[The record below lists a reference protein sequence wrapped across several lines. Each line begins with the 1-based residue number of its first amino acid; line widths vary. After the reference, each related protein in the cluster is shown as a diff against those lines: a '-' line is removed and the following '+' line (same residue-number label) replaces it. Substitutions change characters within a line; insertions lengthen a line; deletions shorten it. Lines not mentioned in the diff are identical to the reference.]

1 MTVTSGRLY
10 GRPLELDCDTVVIG
24 SGSGGATVAAT
35 LAEAGERVVVLEEG
49 PNLPGPQHGK
59 LRPSESVR
67 HAWRDG
73 AMTLA
78 VGLGDSPSI
87 NVTAAR
93 MIGGSSAIT
102 GGVCFRAPDPVLE
115 EWSKELGIEEL
126 GPSAMQRWF
135 DTVGKDIHVEDVP
148 ESMRSKST
156 KLFAEGAAKLGYS
169 MESMRRNTVGCNGCS
184 RCNFGCPHG
193 AKLSVDKTYLPRAVR
208 AGAALFSDVLVERIR
223 FKGTHAV
230 GVEGSLLD
238 GDHGEARTAVRVHC
252 KRVVVS
258 GGAMYSPMIL
268 QRSGI
273 GRRSGALGKN
283 LTLHPSFRVIARFKD
298 PVRGW
303 EGALQSA
310 TCRHFEHEGMV
321 FNSVFVP
328 NGILAATMPGFGK
341 SHAKLREQIDH
352 LAIFGGMIH
361 DAGGGAVWKVPF
373 RREPFLTYRM
383 NAKDRALIP
392 VLLRRM
398 ASIFFA
404 AGAEEVFLPVFGLD
418 GVSKDKLDSVD
429 LEHVH
434 GRQIESSS
442 QHPLGT
448 CHMGSSPDRSV
459 VDPNGKVWDTDNV
472 YVADGSIL
480 PTSLGVN
487 PQWTI
492 MAMAMRIAQRL
503 KGG

>member
-1 MTVTSGRLY
+1 MSVFSGRLY

-35 LAEAGERVVVLEEG
+35 LAEAGERVIVLEEG
-49 PNLPGPQHGK
+49 PNLPGSQHGK
-59 LRPSESVR
+59 LRQSESVR

-78 VGLGDSPSI
+78 VGVGDSPSI

-102 GGVCFRAPDPVLE
+102 GGVCFRAPDPVLD
-115 EWSKELGIEEL
+115 EWSKELAIDEL
-126 GPSAMQRWF
+126 GPAAMQRWF

-148 ESMRSKST
+148 VSMRSKST
-156 KLFAEGAAKLGYS
+156 KLFAQGAEKLGYS
-169 MESMRRNTVGCNGCS
+169 MESMRRNTLGCNGCG

-208 AGAALFSDVLVERIR
+208 AGAEIYSDVLVEEIR
-223 FKGTHAV
+223 FKGTRAV
-230 GVEGSLLD
+230 GVTGSLLD
-238 GDHGEARTAVRVHC
+238 GENGEARTAVRVHC
-252 KRVVVS
+252 KRVVVA

-268 QRSGI
+268 
-273 GRRSGALGKN
+273 RRSGLAKRSGSLGKN

-310 TCRHFEHEGMV
+310 ACRHFEHEGMV

-373 RREPFLTYRM
+373 RREPFLTYKM
-383 NAKDRALIP
+383 APKDRALIP

-418 GVSKDKLDSVD
+418 GVSKDKIDSVD

-459 VDPNGKVWDTDNV
+459 VDPNGKVWGTDNV